1 MHPTSHTPRGALRL
15 AASAVATLALAAGS
29 LACGGGGGEDT
40 TAEAVRQA
48 AERHVREAESQM
60 TFDDPQGEG
69 QLTLVYDHVHE
80 SVKDTPGGRQV
91 VCVDFRSAD
100 GTVYDVDF
108 YVDRAPGTEDLVVED
123 AVVHKMGDRNVLSEA
138 RRAELDQKG

>member
-1 MHPTSHTPRGALRL
+1 MHPMSHTPRGSLRL
-15 AASAVATLALAAGS
+15 AASAVTAIALAAGS
-29 LACGGGGGEDT
+29 LACGGERGGAT
-40 TAEAVRQA
+40 PEAVRQA
-48 AERHVREAESQM
+48 AESHVREAGHRM

-80 SVKDTPGGRQV
+80 GVKDTPGGRQV
-91 VCVDFRSAD
+91 VCVDFESAD

-108 YVDRAPGTEDLVVED
+108 YVDRAADTEELVVED
-123 AVVHKMGDRNVLSEA
+123 AVVHKVGERNVLPEA

>member
-1 MHPTSHTPRGALRL
+1 MHPTSRIPRGALRL
-15 AASAVATLALAAGS
+15 AASAVTAIALAAGS
-29 LACGGGGGEDT
+29 LACGGDRGGAT
-40 TAEAVRQA
+40 PEAVRLA
-48 AERHVREAESQM
+48 AESHVREAGNQM

-91 VCVDFRSAD
+91 VCIDFESAD

-108 YVDRAPGTEDLVVED
+108 YVDRAAGTEDLVVED
-123 AVVHKMGDRNVLSEA
+123 TVVHKVGKRNVLSEA